1 MGKAKVTKK
10 FSAPEWVVGVMGI
23 VGTLGSFEHS
33 ARSRY
38 LLYGVLSDGAARRA
52 FILRGPTWWLCLR
65 FASSVNL

>member
-38 LLYGVLSDGAARRA
+38 LLYGVSRTVRQDGH
-52 FILRGPTWWLCLR
+52 
-65 FASSVNL
+65 SY